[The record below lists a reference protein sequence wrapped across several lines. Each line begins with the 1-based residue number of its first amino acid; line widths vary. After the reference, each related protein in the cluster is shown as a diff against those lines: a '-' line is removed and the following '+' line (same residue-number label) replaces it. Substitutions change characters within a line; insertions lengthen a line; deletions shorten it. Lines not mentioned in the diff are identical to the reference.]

1 MWQPQLKS
9 RTLNK
14 NEEIYIGDEKTDA
27 QTPSKAKYKII
38 TKADK
43 IDVQIINSGVTNAKG
58 NWN

>member
-1 MWQPQLKS
+1 MATTAKVAN
-9 RTLNK
+9 TKK

-27 QTPSKAKYKII
+27 QTPSKAKNKII

-43 IDVQIINSGVTNAKG
+43 IDVQIINSGVTHTKG